1 MKKRIFSFLTVIL
14 LLFSFAG
21 CGRKGKPTQGVIG
34 TWENTVDISDYL
46 WNYLGDS
53 VFTGYIQLDD
63 ISLHL
68 LYFFSEDG
76 TFTVKVNEQKM
87 QKSWD
92 KFLDAIEEGMKAAYK
107 ASNPDGS
114 VEEFFAA
121 YEKDTGSTVRET
133 LEEKNKMSTF
143 MEPFENSGYYEVRGN
158 RLYRSDN
165 PLQITDETPYEIFSI
180 EKSKL
185 TILSSTDTSLSAEAK
200 AQYPFVFH
208 WVSK

>member
-1 MKKRIFSFLTVIL
+1 MKKRIFSFFTMIL
-14 LLFSFAG
+14 LLFSLSA
-21 CGRKGKPTQGVIG
+21 CGRGAKPTQGVIG

-46 WNYLGDS
+46 RYSMGDS
-53 VFTGYIQLDD
+53 VFTGYIQLDETP
-63 ISLHL
+63 LYL
-68 LYFFSEDG
+68 LYSFSEDG
-76 TFTVKVNEQKM
+76 TFAVKVNEEKT

-107 ASNPDGS
+107 ASNPEGS
-114 VEEFFAA
+114 IEEFFAA

-143 MEPFENSGYYEVRGN
+143 IEPFENSGYYQIQGN

-165 PLQITDETPYEIFSI
+165 PLQITDKTPYEIFSI

-185 TILSSTDTSLSAEAK
+185 TILSSSDTSLSAEEK
-200 AQYPFVFH
+200 LQYPFEFYF
-208 WVSK
+208 VSQ